1 MNIQVTVNSINIEIT
16 TCGRRC
22 DNPHPPPPPPS
33 NWHYYADLATGR
45 ER

>member
-1 MNIQVTVNSINIEIT
+1 MNIQVTVNSINVAIT
-16 TCGRRC
+16 
-22 DNPHPPPPPPS
+22 PLPPPPP